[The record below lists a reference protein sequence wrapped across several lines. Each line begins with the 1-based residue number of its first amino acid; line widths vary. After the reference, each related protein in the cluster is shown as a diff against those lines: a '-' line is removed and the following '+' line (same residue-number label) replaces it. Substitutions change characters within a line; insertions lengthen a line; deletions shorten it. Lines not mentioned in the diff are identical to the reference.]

1 MIRVSSSG
9 WRRLGL
15 LSLAVLLVGGACS
28 SKGDLVATIN
38 GESIYMA
45 DVEGPGDLVDGEVID
60 QEGEVID
67 RFEFLNRLH
76 SLVITEVVVSKADE
90 EFGIHP
96 DKDPLR
102 TAIEEEFETLK
113 SGLVDEFG
121 DYEAALKSQGMTDH
135 LVRLIVTVN
144 VTFDSVYEELAARA
158 GEFTAQRVEEVFEE
172 SRVDLTEVCATH
184 VLLDTRE
191 EAEAVLERA
200 LAGEE
205 MSALAAELSVEPG
218 TSESG
223 GDLGCQTASVFVNEF
238 AEAALI
244 AEVGIP
250 YGPVESVFGQHVLL
264 VTDRDDP
271 LLADHQEGIR
281 ADLEDQRRVEF
292 IEEWFLRAT
301 TESDVQ
307 IEPQYGR
314 WTTEPQPQVLL
325 PS

>member
-45 DVEGPGDLVDGEVID
+45 DVEGPEDLVDGEVID

-121 DYEAALKSQGMTDH
+121 DYEAALQSQGMTVH

-144 VTFDSVYEELAARA
+144 VTMDSVYQELAARA
-158 GEFTAQRVEEVFEE
+158 GPIPAQEVEEVFEA
-172 SRVDLTEVCATH
+172 SRADLTAVCATH
-184 VLLDTRE
+184 VLLDTWE

-218 TSESG
+218 ASESG
-223 GDLGCQTASVFVNEF
+223 GDLGCGPASVFVTEF
-238 AEAALI
+238 AEATLI
-244 AEVGIP
+244 ADLGIP
-250 YGPVESVFGQHVLL
+250 YGPVESLFGHHVLL
-264 VTDRDDP
+264 VTDRDDL
-271 LLADHQEGIR
+271 LLADHQEEIR
-281 ADLEDQRRVEF
+281 AGLEEQRRVEF
-292 IEEWFLRAT
+292 IEEWFQRVS